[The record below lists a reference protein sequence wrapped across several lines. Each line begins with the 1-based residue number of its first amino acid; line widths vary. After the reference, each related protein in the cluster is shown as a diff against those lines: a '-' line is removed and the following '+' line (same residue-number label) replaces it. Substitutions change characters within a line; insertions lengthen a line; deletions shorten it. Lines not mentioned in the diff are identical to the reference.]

1 MKTMAGLP
9 QNNLQKQL
17 QLHSVKGT
25 LNKPTLQKPKTG
37 SFTFKKKTSP
47 DGSTSSSIFKVANFP
62 VFQDQNVNLSEQVPV
77 SKCLPSLTK
86 SKPQQSRI
94 SSFLQPTRLAQKSD
108 LECKTSATLSLEGPV
123 HDTALVPTA
132 QNKEIL
138 FESGQS
144 MAQRTDSDS
153 SFASVISLEDWDDI
167 DDFDTSWKEKS
178 TAKALPPPQKIQTV
192 KVNKTPPQ
200 SSACKTNV
208 SRTWILNAPNTKRTG
223 QGLGTRKTSQ
233 QTVQFASIK
242 SDVSLLPDK
251 PSEPLDVTDRSLICL
266 EASVVKEECKDLKDV
281 PPAEPQTVSDLL
293 DVKGDSRFEEAN
305 CTGDPEKSSTAQT
318 SKVKEQTELSPSRD
332 EEFLVCPLQADL
344 GEDYDIDCIPP
355 SPEEEGFPTPPPQ
368 EDLIASREV
377 AVIKNDLSSNL
388 SSKLHHSVPG
398 QPTDFHKTRLQAASS
413 EPLTIWMVTQEIC
426 RLVDA
431 IPLEELLHL
440 SCGSTLLEKRQLRKK
455 LLRESCTV
463 DVHDPGVSS
472 PDRVVNGMGVNTAS
486 EWNKSI
492 SKHCLSPSPPFQ
504 SAQSPSNL
512 DWENEPLGNSPPY
525 DYSHDYP
532 TPSPPSPVRRRSL
545 PESNDTN
552 KFQLT
557 KISQAHAS
565 CGANTN
571 TDRTL
576 NPLVPVV
583 GKGSVFT
590 FQGSKGAVKPML
602 SFTRANGKESSLTKG
617 PTLSSTLCYTPKT
630 GQEDRVSWNFPDSLA
645 ATSTTSKVHSK
656 LDSDLDIAARDVSR
670 AAELDF
676 DIDNFEI
683 DGFDDDDVQLVE
695 LPREKPVNSQ
705 LTAAVF
711 PAVREGQT
719 VKSSWQNSMTLSTTQ
734 GNGPGLLSVVHK
746 PSFSQ
751 TNKSSPGVTDSL
763 LNKSSLLNPAHERFR
778 GFSFPHSKEMMK
790 IFHKKFGL
798 HRFRMNQ
805 LESINAS
812 LCGED
817 CFILMPTGGGKSLCY
832 QLPACVSPG
841 VSIIISPLRSLIVDQ
856 VQKLTSFD
864 IPATYLTGDKTDSE
878 ASTIYMQLS
887 KKDPIIKLLYVTPEK
902 ICASTRLISTLKNL
916 YERQLLSRFVI
927 DEAHCVSQWG
937 HDFRPD
943 YKRLNMLR
951 QQYPSV
957 PMMALT
963 ATANPRVQKDILNQ
977 LKMSVPQVFTMSF
990 NRHNL
995 KYEVLPKRPKRVAV
1009 DCVEWIKK
1017 HYSKESGIIYCLS
1030 RNECDTMADTLQ
1042 KEGLSA
1048 LAYHAGLSDANRD
1061 YAQLKWINQDGCQ
1074 VICATIAFGMGID
1087 KPDVRYVIH
1096 ASLPKSVEGY
1106 YQESGRAGRD
1116 GEVSQCLLF
1125 YTYHDVTRL
1134 RRLIAMEK
1142 DGNSASKTT
1151 HYNNLYSMVHYCEN
1165 VVDCRRTQLLSYFGE
1180 NNFNPN
1186 FCKEHPDVMCDNC
1199 CGKKNYT
1206 SRNVTDEVKNILKF
1220 VQENCSTLGGYRKGN
1235 TKATYRLT
1243 LNMLVDIFLGSKN
1256 AKIQTGIFGHGTV
1269 YTRHNAERFFRK
1281 LVLDRILDEELYITA
1296 NDQAVAY
1303 VTTGEKAQ
1311 AVLNGFLKVEFYDT
1325 ECATSIRK
1333 NKASVVSNVSQ
1344 REEMVKKCLGELT
1357 ELCKRLGKVFNVH
1370 YFNIFNTATIRKIA
1384 ESLSAEP
1391 EVLLQI
1397 DGVTEDKLEKY
1408 GAELIDVL
1416 QKYSEYTLPAEDDTQ
1431 KSSGSAASA
1440 SRQYASED
1448 EEESRTSSYFRAGT
1462 NKGTKRKNNQFYRKS
1477 KKRKMSTTNQ
1487 QAQSKGGYNS
1497 NYSRASSTSNSAY
1510 SANSSSCPGSTTSF
1524 GSRAGGGKKPGFMAL
1539 PMPQVNKRFP
1549 KPAYSVL

>member
-1 MKTMAGLP
+1 MAGLP

-37 SFTFKKKTSP
+37 TFTFKKKSSP
-47 DGSTSSSIFKVANFP
+47 DVSTSSSIFKVTHFP
-62 VFQDQNVNLSEQVPV
+62 VFQDQNVNVSEQVPV
-77 SKCLPSLTK
+77 SKSLPSLTK
-86 SKPQQSRI
+86 PNPQQSRI
-94 SSFLQPTRLAQKSD
+94 SSFLQSTAQAQKSG
-108 LECKTSATLSLEGPV
+108 LECKAAATPSLEVHV
-123 HDTALVPTA
+123 HDTPLVPTA
-132 QNKEIL
+132 QNKEIP

-144 MAQRTDSDS
+144 TAQRTDPDS
-153 SFASVISLEDWDDI
+153 SIASVISLEDWDDI
-167 DDFDTSWKEKS
+167 DDFDTSWKEKNS
-178 TAKALPPPQKIQTV
+178 LKPLLPPQKIQTA
-192 KVNKTPPQ
+192 KANKTPPQ
-200 SSACKTNV
+200 STACKRNV
-208 SRTWILNAPNTKRTG
+208 SRTWILNAPSTKLTG
-223 QGLGTRKTSQ
+223 QGTRKTSQ
-233 QTVQFASIK
+233 QNVQFASAK
-242 SDVSLLPDK
+242 SDVSLLHDQ
-251 PSEPLDVTDRSLICL
+251 PSETLDMSDRSLICL
-266 EASVVKEECKDLKDV
+266 EASVVKGECKYLKAV
-281 PPAEPQTVSDLL
+281 PPAKSPTLSDLC
-293 DVKGDSRFEEAN
+293 DVKGDSRFQESN
-305 CTGDPEKSSTAQT
+305 SKDDLEKNSSTAQT
-318 SKVKEQTELSPSRD
+318 SKLEEQTEWSPLRD
-332 EEFLVCPLQADL
+332 EEFVVSPPHTNL
-344 GEDYDIDCIPP
+344 GEDYNIDCIPP

-368 EDLIASREV
+368 EDLIASSEV
-377 AVIKNDLSSNL
+377 AVLKNDLSS
-388 SSKLHHSVPG
+388 SLHSERHQSDPG
-398 QPTDFHKTRLQAASS
+398 QPTDFHKTRPQDGVASS
-413 EPLTIWMVTQEIC
+413 EPLAIWMVTQEIC

-463 DVHDPGVSS
+463 DVDGPGVSS
-472 PDRVVNGMGVNTAS
+472 PAVVVNGTGVSTPS

-492 SKHCLSPSPPFQ
+492 AQDCLTPSPPFQ
-504 SAQSPSNL
+504 SAQSPSNW
-512 DWENEPLGNSPPY
+512 DWENEPS
-525 DYSHDYP
+525 
-532 TPSPPSPVRRRSL
+532 VRNRSL
-545 PESNDTN
+545 SESNDTN
-552 KFQLT
+552 TFQFT
-557 KISQAHAS
+557 KLPQAHAS

-571 TDRTL
+571 TNRTL
-576 NPLVPVV
+576 NPSVPVL

-590 FQGSKGAVKPML
+590 FQGSRGVVKPRL
-602 SFTRANGKESSLTKG
+602 SFTSANGKETSLCSLLTKG

-630 GQEDRVSWNFPDSLA
+630 GQEDKVSWNFPDSLT

-656 LDSDLDIAARDVSR
+656 LGSDLDIAAGDASR
-670 AAELDF
+670 ASKAAELDF
-676 DIDNFEI
+676 DIDNFDI
-683 DGFDDDDVQLVE
+683 DGFDDDDDVQLVE
-695 LPREKPVNSQ
+695 PPSKNPVNSQ

-711 PAVREGQT
+711 VPVREGQA
-719 VKSSWQNSMTLSTTQ
+719 VKPSWQNCMTLSTTQ
-734 GNGPGLLSVVHK
+734 GNGPGLLSVHK
-746 PSFSQ
+746 PSLSQ
-751 TNKSSPGVTDSL
+751 TNKSSPSATDPL
-763 LNKSSLLNPAHERFR
+763 LNKSSLANPAHERFR
-778 GFSFPHSKEMMK
+778 GFNFPHSKEMMK

-798 HRFRMNQ
+798 HRFRTNQ

-832 QLPACVSPG
+832 QLPACVCPG

-856 VQKLTSFD
+856 VQKLTSLD
-864 IPATYLTGDKTDSE
+864 IPATYLTGDKTDAE
-878 ASTIYMQLS
+878 ASSIYMQLS

-957 PMMALT
+957 PLMALT

-977 LKMSVPQVFTMSF
+977 LKMSSPQVFTMSF

-995 KYEVLPKRPKRVAV
+995 KYEVLPKRPKRVAL
-1009 DCVEWIKK
+1009 DCLEWIKK

-1030 RNECDTMADTLQ
+1030 RHECDTMADTLQ

-1048 LAYHAGLSDANRD
+1048 LAYHAGLSDASRD
-1061 YAQLKWINQDGCQ
+1061 YVQLKWINQDGCQ

-1142 DGNSASKTT
+1142 DGNSATKST

-1206 SRNVTDEVKNILKF
+1206 SRNVTDEVKNILRF
-1220 VQENCSTLGGYRKGN
+1220 VQENCSTLGGYGKGK

-1243 LNMLVDIFLGSKN
+1243 LNMLVDIFLGSKS
-1256 AKIQTGIFGHGTV
+1256 AKIQTGLFGHGAA

-1311 AVLNGFLKVEFYDT
+1311 AVLNGFLKVEFFDT
-1325 ECATSIRK
+1325 ESATNLRK
-1333 NKASVVSNVSQ
+1333 NKASVVSHVSQ

-1370 YFNIFNTATIRKIA
+1370 YFNIFNTATIKRIA

-1431 KSSGSAASA
+1431 KSSGTSASA
-1440 SRQYASED
+1440 SRQNASED

-1462 NKGTKRKNNQFYRKS
+1462 NKGTKRKNNQLYRKS
-1477 KKRKMSTTNQ
+1477 KKRKTSATNQ
-1487 QAQSKGGYNS
+1487 QGQSKGGYSS
-1497 NYSRASSTSNSAY
+1497 NYSRASSKSAY
-1510 SANSSSCPGSTTSF
+1510 SSNSSSGPGSTSF
-1524 GSRAGGGKKPGFMAL
+1524 GSRAGVGKKPGFMAL

-1549 KPAYSVL
+1549 KPTYSVL